1 MEDGITLKSLELNHF
16 RSYKREAL
24 TFDSVGSILV
34 GPNGSGKTNVLEAIS
49 LFSPGKGLRKS
60 KNHEISRNPENLGW
74 SIRGVF
80 ATIEDLSEIDVSFK
94 ESGEKLIFLD
104 GKRTNQSSMNKF
116 IKILWITPQ
125 MDRLWSLGASERRN
139 FIDRITFSFFPNHA
153 KIISSYEK
161 LIRERNEL
169 LRQGKFENTWID
181 SLERQIVN
189 FGTKVFSNRAETVQ
203 ILNESPEPIFGFPSP
218 RLAIIGEV
226 FLDEDMYLLK
236 LRQNRKLDSISGR
249 TSLGP
254 HRSDL
259 NLTYIDKGIDAK
271 DCSTGEQKALLVS
284 IMLSISKEIINKSG
298 IKPILLLDEI
308 GAHLDDERRNKLMD
322 HLFSLNVQFLI
333 TATEIDLFNINQK
346 DINCISVMNSN
357 GMSVLNQG

>member
-1 MEDGITLKSLELNHF
+1 
-16 RSYKREAL
+16 
-24 TFDSVGSILV
+24 
-34 GPNGSGKTNVLEAIS
+34 
-49 LFSPGKGLRKS
+49 
-60 KNHEISRNPENLGW
+60 
-74 SIRGVF
+74 
-80 ATIEDLSEIDVSFK
+80 
-94 ESGEKLIFLD
+94 
-104 GKRTNQSSMNKF
+104 
-116 IKILWITPQ
+116 

-203 ILNESPEPIFGFPSP
+203 ILNESPEPILGFPSP
-218 RLAIIGEV
+218 RLAMIGEV
-226 FLDEDMYLLK
+226 FLDEDRYLLK